1 MKNSKTG
8 LESRVSPDYHGDA
21 PYIRQ
26 LPQRIELA
34 EVDCLYKGRNNV
46 YRMALPSGRFVAVKE
61 FEARDWVRRFW

>member
-26 LPQRIELA
+26 LPERIELA
-34 EVDCLYKGRNNV
+34 EAECLYKGRNNV
-46 YRMALPSGRFVAVKE
+46 YRMALPSGRFVALNSFTEIGRAHV
-61 FEARDWVRRFW
+61 